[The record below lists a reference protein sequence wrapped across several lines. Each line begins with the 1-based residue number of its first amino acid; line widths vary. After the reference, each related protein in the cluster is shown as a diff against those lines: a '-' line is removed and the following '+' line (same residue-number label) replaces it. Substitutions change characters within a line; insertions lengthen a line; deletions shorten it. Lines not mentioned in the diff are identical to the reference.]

1 MNINNIEEVITG
13 MTSSD
18 LDLLAKMAKEELER
32 REKNK
37 RQELWKKVCEALHA
51 YQQYDNVHINIHE
64 GPNSYYITLEED
76 GFDLNTPG
84 DLDAG

>member
-1 MNINNIEEVITG
+1 MNINDMEEFVTG

-32 REKNK
+32 RAKNK
-37 RQELWKKVCEALHA
+37 RQELWEKVCEALHA

-64 GPNSYYITLEED
+64 GPSSYYITLEED

-84 DLDAG
+84 DLDAS

>member
-1 MNINNIEEVITG
+1 MNINNIKEIVTEL
-13 MTSSD
+13 SNSD
-18 LDLLAKMAKEELER
+18 LDLLTKMARDELER
-32 REKNK
+32 RAKNR

-51 YQQYDNVHINIHE
+51 YQQYDDVHINIHE